1 MGSFEGVL
9 SPELE
14 SIGKTIVNCVYAV
27 HRKLGPGLLE
37 GLYETCLA
45 HELQKQGLMVSRQV
59 STPVRYDDLLIENG
73 LRIDLLVNDLVI
85 IEVKAVE
92 QIHEVHK
99 AQLLTYLKLAGKPLG
114 YLVNFNVPLIK
125 DGIKRFVRN

>member
-59 STPVRYDDLLIENG
+59 STPVHYDDLLIENG